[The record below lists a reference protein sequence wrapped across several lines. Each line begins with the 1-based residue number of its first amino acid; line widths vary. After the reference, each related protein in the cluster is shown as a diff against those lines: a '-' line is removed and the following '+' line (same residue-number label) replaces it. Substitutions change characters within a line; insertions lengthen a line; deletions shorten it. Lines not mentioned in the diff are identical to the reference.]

1 MVELWLPPTLQTV
14 PDAAD
19 AEAGQGE
26 PDSPPRVWA
35 GGAVEFDKVV
45 PPSGNM
51 YLAGKQLW
59 LGPARA
65 GQVVRVWADCD
76 LIHLLI
82 GGTRVKTIR
91 SHLGVT
97 DLAGLVAGAVNAG
110 PSPLPAPE
118 HGDAVEV
125 ERVVSRYG
133 LIALGAHRLVA
144 ADILAGRHVGVSG
157 SRRTR

>member
-1 MVELWLPPTLQTV
+1 LPVVATPQPL
-14 PDAAD
+14 
-19 AEAGQGE
+19 
-26 PDSPPRVWA
+26 
-35 GGAVEFDKVV
+35 AVLAQRMASI
-45 PPSGNM
+45 PC
-51 YLAGKQLW
+51 AGKQPW

-65 GQVVRVWADCD
+65 AQVVRVWADCD

-82 GGTRVKTIR
+82 GGTRLRTIR

-97 DLAGLVAGAVNAG
+97 DLAGLVAGGAVNAG

-118 HGDAVEV
+118 YAVEV